1 MIPIDFQVTCSNS
14 RSNHSFEP
22 SVLSTSYILIPCLL
36 AKDRICFYKEDKLKF
51 CAIGGIYVSETFLV
65 IIFND
70 YAVVFYQIM
79 TLCMQVQ
86 ASLPPEQTEQSIEQ
100 SNTATPSNNEA
111 QLESMREADSFF
123 SQKSAAAAQTTP
135 PHPQQQQQS
144 NVPYTRQRP
153 FQEIV
158 SEVQGSCIFLQESTI
173 DMECMLSRTL
183 FPLITSILHVCL
195 YSITIFSILQTHSLN
210 HFFLDMFHKF

>member
-1 MIPIDFQVTCSNS
+1 MIPIDFQAHVQRS

-22 SVLSTSYILIPCLL
+22 SVLSTLYILIPCLL
-36 AKDRICFYKEDKLKF
+36 ASDRICFYREDKPKF
-51 CAIGGIYVSETFLV
+51 CAIYVSETFLV

-70 YAVVFYQIM
+70 YAVVFYLIM

-86 ASLPPEQTEQSIEQ
+86 ASLPPEQTEKSIEQ

-123 SQKSAAAAQTTP
+123 SQKSAATAAQTTP

-195 YSITIFSILQTHSLN
+195 YSITIFSILQIL
-210 HFFLDMFHKF
+210 